1 MNDLIAQLGDE
12 IRDRRD
18 NYVQRSEDILG
29 QIAGF
34 HDPSSIGLLLPLLD
48 DHAEY
53 DELMFSIIHAIESF
67 DDDIYVREILQQ
79 LPGFLAKSPRWATVI
94 HMRILNSPQT
104 LAAYS
109 AAIKTLSG
117 PEKHAVHDVLNAV
130 CRKNAKFESSADTL
144 LASL

>member
-18 NYVQRSEDILG
+18 NYVQRSEEVLG

-34 HDPSSIGLLLPLLD
+34 HDPSSIGLLMPLLD

-67 DDDIYVREILQQ
+67 DDDIYVREILRH
-79 LPGFLAKSPRWATVI
+79 LPGFLAQSPRWTTII

-104 LAAYS
+104 LAAYGS
-109 AAIKTLSG
+109 AIKTLSN
-117 PEKHAVHDVLNAV
+117 PEKRAVHDVLNLV
-130 CRKNAKFESSADTL
+130 RRKNAKFEAPADSL
-144 LASL
+144 LALL